1 MARFSYSTVSTVTSP
16 SFLKSNVHSYFA
28 NPTCRTNKEA
38 KVNNFYKIEE
48 ALRSLKVRFDAKLT
62 HNIMQEERGA
72 ALRLLYQLKLA
83 IQKMEGPA
91 PDEGEATTTTGLK

>member
-1 MARFSYSTVSTVTSP
+1 MT
-16 SFLKSNVHSYFA
+16 HSR
-28 NPTCRTNKEA
+28 RTNKEA

-48 ALRSLKVRFDAKLT
+48 ALRSLRVRFDAKLT

-83 IQKMEGPA
+83 IQKLEGPA
-91 PDEGEATTTTGLK
+91 PDEAEATTTTGLK